1 MKQPENL
8 KKLIEAIESN
18 RNSGSLSDAWL
29 KKHGYYTREDIGI
42 REYTSGIIM
51 VPEEWVLPYL
61 KELYRRLTDM
71 EVNHE

>member
-51 VPEEWVLPYL
+51 VPE
-61 KELYRRLTDM
+61 D
-71 EVNHE
+71 